1 MTGRAEPYRTA
12 TCKTLASKTK
22 RVTQPSEYPS
32 VRYWSKEIN
41 ASGTSTCRP
50 PRCRRRRPGPAGSIT
65 RRPGMTRVGPGPGPD
80 RTIVTA
86 TPQLGTGNSKLSV
99 DRRTGPGKLVNRA
112 GLLLLPPVTGSALQ
126 LAATALMSTIHW
138 QVDSSKIPYSTSLLG
153 LVPGPSPGP
162 GPSCYHDR
170 AT

>member
-86 TPQLGTGNSKLSV
+86 THNSGLETRNWANRWPSDWAGQTGQS
-99 DRRTGPGKLVNRA
+99 GW
-112 GLLLLPPVTGSALQ
+112 PVV
-126 LAATALMSTIHW
+126 AAPCHW
-138 QVDSSKIPYSTSLLG
+138 QCTSTCAAIEKL
-153 LVPGPSPGP
+153 
-162 GPSCYHDR
+162 
-170 AT
+170 